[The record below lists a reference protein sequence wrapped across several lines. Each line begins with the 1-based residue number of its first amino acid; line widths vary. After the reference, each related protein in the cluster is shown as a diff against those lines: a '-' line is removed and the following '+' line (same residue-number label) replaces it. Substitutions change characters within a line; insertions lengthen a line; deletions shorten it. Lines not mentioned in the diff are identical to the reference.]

1 VDKCRESFA
10 APVHASVSSRKMVKR
25 KGNGIILHLPS
36 GLSHSWDSHN
46 LIFRLLKLLT
56 YLLMDIIKVNVEVIF
71 QNLIS
76 TKTIK
81 NRCELKGSNPQF
93 RQHTTPTK
101 VAHSKLVAQ
110 QRNQSH

>member
-1 VDKCRESFA
+1 
-10 APVHASVSSRKMVKR
+10 MVKP

-36 GLSHSWDSHN
+36 GLSHSGDSNN

-56 YLLMDIIKVNVEVIF
+56 YLLTDIMEANLELIS

-76 TKTIK
+76 TKTTK

-101 VAHSKLVAQ
+101 VAHSKLVVQ